1 MYRDGSQSTGAG
13 ATLPPGP
20 GGPALVS
27 GLRYARDPIGFFVR
41 AQRRY
46 GDMFSVSFPYFGRV
60 VYVANPAI
68 VKQVFAGEANASV
81 LEPALGPNSVL
92 TLDDAAHLRQR
103 KLLLPPFHGES
114 VVRYGDLIQ
123 EITERDLENWPVG
136 RSFAVRPH
144 TQGITLAVILR
155 AVFGIR

>member
-1 MYRDGSQSTGAG
+1 MYRDGSQPTGAG

-60 VYVANPAI
+60 VYVADPAI
-68 VKQVFAGEANASV
+68 VKEVFAGDPSVFHAGEANASV
-81 LEPALGPNSVL
+81 LEPALGPQSVL
-92 TLDDAAHLRQR
+92 TLDDDER
-103 KLLLPPFHGES
+103 
-114 VVRYGDLIQ
+114 VVRYGALIR
-123 EITERDLENWPVG
+123 EITERDMERWPVG
-136 RSFAVRPH
+136 RPFAIRPH
-144 TQGITLAVILR
+144 TQRITLAVILR
-155 AVFGIR
+155 AVFGI